1 MKSHK
6 PVLLEEI
13 LSFLEGREVHTV
25 VDGTVGAGG
34 HSQALLEAHPEIE
47 KLVGVDQDPEAL
59 AIASETLEPWKDK
72 VVFVQSNFRDLKELV
87 QEFGPIDGIL
97 LDVGV
102 SSTQLDQPERGFSLS
117 QDGPLDMR
125 MDPEA
130 FLDAATIIN
139 TFSERELG
147 KIFRDYGEERRWRAA
162 AKAIVEG
169 RRKKKIKTT
178 QELAQVLKGVL
189 PWRGRKIHPLTLV
202 FQGLRIR
209 VNEEL
214 KVLEEVLPQAV
225 ELLQPGGRLCVISF
239 HSLEDRIVKN
249 SFRTMAKEKEVQ
261 ILTKKPMIASREEIR
276 RNPRSRSAKLRVVE
290 RL

>member
-6 PVLLEEI
+6 PVLPEEI
-13 LSFLEGREVHTV
+13 LSFFEGREMHTF

-34 HSQALLEAHPEIE
+34 HSKALLEAHPEIE

-59 AIASETLEPWKDK
+59 AIATETLEPWKEK
-72 VVFVQSNFRDLKELV
+72 VVLIQGNFRDLKELV
-87 QEFGPIDGIL
+87 QEFEAIDGIL

-102 SSTQLDQPERGFSLS
+102 SSMQLDQPERGFSFY
-117 QDGPLDMR
+117 QEGPLDMR

-130 FLDAATIIN
+130 SLDAATIIN

-147 KIFRDYGEERRWRAA
+147 KIFRELGEERRWRAA
-162 AKAIVEG
+162 TKAIVEA
-169 RRKKKIKTT
+169 RRRKKIKTT

-189 PWRGRKIHPLTLV
+189 PWRGRKIHPLTLI

-249 SFRTMAKEKEVQ
+249 SFRTMAAEKEVQ
-261 ILTKKPMIASREEIR
+261 ILTKKPMIATREEIR

-290 RL
+290 R